1 MKASTLTLKTR
12 DGLDLA
18 VRRWDPETAP
28 HRWTFVVVHGH
39 GEHGGRYQFLA
50 EWFAELWSHAIAE
63 SKKLADHYRRVA
75 GECGV
80 HFFDAGSVAKADP
93 TDGGHLDTAN
103 TRAIGQALV
112 PLVKKILDI

>member
-1 MKASTLTLKTR
+1 M
-12 DGLDLA
+12 
-18 VRRWDPETAP
+18 
-28 HRWTFVVVHGH
+28 
-39 GEHGGRYQFLA
+39 
-50 EWFAELWSHAIAE
+50 
-63 SKKLADHYRRVA
+63 
-75 GECGV
+75 